1 MIKIRI
7 IVQIIIFRIKIKI
20 LIKMMLTLNS
30 KVIIFSNKTN
40 IQSSLFQKEKTI
52 FKLGKNRGNS
62 VLKDLKTIMNMGAS
76 WV

>member
-1 MIKIRI
+1 
-7 IVQIIIFRIKIKI
+7 
-20 LIKMMLTLNS
+20 MMLTLNS
-30 KVIIFSNKTN
+30 KVIIYSNKTN

-52 FKLGKNRGNS
+52 FKLEKNRGNS